1 MYKALIE
8 DIFSNLEETE
18 EITFPAT
25 DKDLLILTEKFLAFE
40 ISSKVFL
47 QAIAIADYD
56 GAAAFRYV
64 DNYLTTLKNKKK
76 RRQRKLLML
85 GASSM
90 LQNSQRLDSK
100 QTWDYEL
107 GHRN

>member
-8 DIFSNLEETE
+8 DIFSDPEDVEQTS
-18 EITFPAT
+18 FPAT
-25 DKDLLILTEKFLAFE
+25 DKDLLILTEKFLGFE
-40 ISSKVFL
+40 IPSKVFL

-76 RRQRKLLML
+76 LKHKKLLVL
-85 GASSM
+85 GASTKYD
-90 LQNSQRLDSK
+90 N
-100 QTWDYEL
+100 
-107 GHRN
+107 N

>member
-1 MYKALIE
+1 MYRALIE
-8 DIFSNLEETE
+8 DIFSDPEETEETE

-40 ISSKVFL
+40 IPSKIFL

-64 DNYLTTLKNKKK
+64 DNYLTTLKNKNK
-76 RRQRKLLML
+76 RKHKKLLVL
-85 GASSM
+85 GASTRFDH
-90 LQNSQRLDSK
+90 N
-100 QTWDYEL
+100 
-107 GHRN
+107 

>member
-8 DIFSNLEETE
+8 DIFSDPEETE

-25 DKDLLILTEKFLAFE
+25 DKDLLIFTEKFLGFE
-40 ISSKVFL
+40 IPSKVFL

-64 DNYLTTLKNKKK
+64 DNYLTTLKKKNKGKHK
-76 RRQRKLLML
+76 KLLVL
-85 GASSM
+85 GASTKFD
-90 LQNSQRLDSK
+90 N
-100 QTWDYEL
+100 
-107 GHRN
+107 N